1 MLNHLKHHCFVTWIP
16 ETIGTVLMLTG
27 VMTQAEWLEIIARP
41 GFWQLFTQVYQFV
54 ALAWFLLLFP
64 LAGPQL

>member
-1 MLNHLKHHCFVTWIP
+1 
-16 ETIGTVLMLTG
+16 MLTG